1 MKEPSMRRT
10 PQQVRSQERVNL
22 ILDTAAALFAE
33 VGYEPATTNSIAERA
48 GISIGSL
55 YRYFSDKDAI
65 LRSLAKRH
73 QEQVR
78 GIFDNVFSGDLV
90 YLPLDVLLDRLIDP
104 LVELHVACPAYK
116 QILLGSDVSAD
127 IAAANEELDREIVGR
142 IVEVLQL
149 MAPGMGAE
157 RAHLVATVCKAQIKA
172 LLSLVGSSDDREFR
186 SQVTDEV
193 KRMLHGYLAPV
204 FSEGRHG

>member
-1 MKEPSMRRT
+1 MRRT
-10 PQQVRSQERVNL
+10 PQQVRSQQRVNL
-22 ILDTAAALFAE
+22 ILDTAADLFAE
-33 VGYEPATTNSIAERA
+33 VGYEPTTTNSIAERA

-65 LRSLAKRH
+65 LRALAKRH

-78 GIFDNVFSGDLV
+78 GIFDRIFSGDLI

-104 LVELHVACPAYK
+104 FVELHTACPAYK

-127 IAAANEELDREIVGR
+127 IAAANEELDQEIVR
-142 IVEVLQL
+142 RMAEVLQL
-149 MAPGMGAE
+149 TAPGMDTE
-157 RAHLVATVCKAQIKA
+157 RAHLVATVCKAQVKA

-186 SQVTDEV
+186 SQVTAEV
-193 KRMLHGYLAPV
+193 KRMLLGYIMPI
-204 FSEGRHG
+204 FSEDRHG

>member
-1 MKEPSMRRT
+1 MRRT

-22 ILDTAAALFAE
+22 ILDTAADLFAE

-65 LRSLAKRH
+65 LRALAKRH

-78 GIFDNVFSGDLV
+78 GIFDQVFEGDLI
-90 YLPLDVLLDRLIDP
+90 YLPLAVLLDRLIDP
-104 LVELHVACPAYK
+104 FIELHMACPAYK

-127 IAAANEELDREIVGR
+127 IAAANEELDREIVR
-142 IVEVLQL
+142 RMVEVLRL
-149 MAPGMGAE
+149 TAPGLEAK
-157 RAHLVATVCKAQIKA
+157 RVHLVAMVCKAQVKT
-172 LLSLVGSSDDREFR
+172 LLSLVGSSNDREFR
-186 SQVTDEV
+186 AQVTAEV
-193 KRMLHGYLAPV
+193 KRMLRGYLAPV
-204 FSEGRHG
+204 FGEEHHD

>member
-1 MKEPSMRRT
+1 MRRT
-10 PQQVRSQERVNL
+10 PQQVRSQQRVNL
-22 ILDTAAALFAE
+22 ILDTAADLFAE
-33 VGYEPATTNSIAERA
+33 VGYEPTTTNSIAERA

-65 LRSLAKRH
+65 LRALAKRH

-78 GIFDNVFSGDLV
+78 GIFDRIFSGDLI

-104 LVELHVACPAYK
+104 FVELHTACPAYK

-127 IAAANEELDREIVGR
+127 IAAANEELDQEIVR
-142 IVEVLQL
+142 RMAEVLQL
-149 MAPGMGAE
+149 TALGMDTE
-157 RAHLVATVCKAQIKA
+157 RAHLVATVCKAQVKA

-186 SQVTDEV
+186 SQVTAEV
-193 KRMLHGYLAPV
+193 KRMLLGYIMPI
-204 FSEGRHG
+204 FSEDRHG

>member
-1 MKEPSMRRT
+1 MKETPMRRT
-10 PQQVRSQERVNL
+10 PQQVRSQRRVSL
-22 ILDTAAALFAE
+22 ILDTAADLFAE

-65 LRSLAKRH
+65 LRALTERH
-73 QEQVR
+73 REQVR

-104 LVELHVACPAYK
+104 FVELHTACPAYK

-127 IAAANEELDREIVGR
+127 MAAANEESDQEIVR
-142 IVEVLQL
+142 RMAEVLQL
-149 MAPGMGAE
+149 TAPGMDAE
-157 RAHLVATVCKAQIKA
+157 RAHLVATVCKAQVKA
-172 LLSLVGSSDDREFR
+172 LLSLVGSSDDREFQ
-186 SQVTDEV
+186 SQVTAEV
-193 KRMLHGYLAPV
+193 KRMLLGYLAPF
-204 FSEGRHG
+204 FSEDRHG